1 VPLVQED
8 CERMPVGAPVETL
21 RAVAVGS
28 GEVAKFLHARYG
40 SSRAE
45 VMGRF
50 SSQGAARPVRRSVL

>member
-1 VPLVQED
+1 MPLVQED
-8 CERMPVGAPVETL
+8 CERMPVGALVERL
-21 RAVAVGS
+21 MAVAVGS
-28 GEVAKFLHARYG
+28 DEVAKVLHARYG